1 MRKTGG
7 IIATILTSIFLGV
20 PGIILGIIGILAVF
34 VPSTQSQADRQLS
47 SLVLMIGGL
56 VLILIPIIVGATTLR
71 KKKTLTTM
79 APIPQTPINTI
90 PITPLPAK
98 ASVPSNSSTKKTI
111 PAIPVAPT
119 IPPEPM
125 RKAPAAVP
133 LSTPRIPSINTDPSA
148 DIRSRLLA
156 LNRPTAPWQIIDG
169 KSEGVDLIAE
179 WRIVDAQW
187 KEVFSKAKLTQS
199 FRIYMKFDP
208 AKKEVRT
215 MDKETTVQWQG
226 GFPSFHGEASTFKGQ
241 QTSIS
246 IGMGYAFTETL
257 ASGQVYKYRFNSNE
271 MKKPIQDT
279 VKEAGWKYKG
289 IAFGKL

>member
-1 MRKTGG
+1 M
-7 IIATILTSIFLGV
+7 
-20 PGIILGIIGILAVF
+20 
-34 VPSTQSQADRQLS
+34 
-47 SLVLMIGGL
+47 
-56 VLILIPIIVGATTLR
+56 
-71 KKKTLTTM
+71 
-79 APIPQTPINTI
+79 
-90 PITPLPAK
+90 
-98 ASVPSNSSTKKTI
+98 
-111 PAIPVAPT
+111 
-119 IPPEPM
+119 
-125 RKAPAAVP
+125 
-133 LSTPRIPSINTDPSA
+133 DPSA
-148 DIRSRLLA
+148 DIRNRLLG
-156 LNRPTAPWQIIDG
+156 LNRPTAPWYIRDG

-187 KEVFSKAKLTQS
+187 KEVFSKAKLAQS
-199 FRIYMKFDP
+199 FQIYMKFDP

-257 ASGQVYKYRFNSNE
+257 ASGQIYKYRFNSNE
-271 MKKPIQDT
+271 MKKPIQDA